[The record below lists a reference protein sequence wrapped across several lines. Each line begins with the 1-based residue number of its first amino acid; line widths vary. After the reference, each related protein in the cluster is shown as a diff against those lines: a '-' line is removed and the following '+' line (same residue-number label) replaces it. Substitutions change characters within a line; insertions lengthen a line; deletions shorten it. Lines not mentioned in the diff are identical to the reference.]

1 MEKKA
6 LFICCTPLQL
16 LIARNI
22 ISLEPDFTYDLIFIS
37 PEINHKY
44 QNAYEK
50 SMGFFVDSIII
61 ELKNKISLLKKQ
73 DFKKFNEAYEKIS
86 DFTNNKDYHSLFL
99 ANIDKKII
107 LKLISKKSFRRY
119 ISFDDGIENL
129 NTINGVLYKKDKKN
143 FSNFLFKLNGVHL
156 TREKMRSKLEY
167 HYTIYPNHK
176 NLTNKVVPI
185 SLKNEIKAN
194 NLSSLINEI
203 QSYNSISIFLGSPI
217 ENANSSTY
225 LEHPY
230 ESILDKIKIDFYYP
244 HPRENFYPKIKLL
257 DYPFIFEDFI
267 LDLKLLKPNLKIKI
281 YSFGSSVHLNLI
293 NLNNIQHTVINRKN
307 MPIND
312 NVLNI
317 IKLYNIQIIEI

>member
-50 SMGFFVDSIII
+50 SMGFFIDSIII
-61 ELKNKISLLKKQ
+61 ELKNKVNIFKKQ
-73 DFKKFNEAYEKIS
+73 DRREFNVAYGKIKE
-86 DFTNNKDYHSLFL
+86 FTKNKNYHSLFL
-99 ANIDKKII
+99 ANIDKKVI
-107 LKLISKKSFRRY
+107 LKFMSNKNFIRY

-156 TREKMRSKLEY
+156 TREQVRSKLEY

-176 NLTNKVVPI
+176 NLTNKVIPI
-185 SLKNEIKAN
+185 SLKNELKAN
-194 NLSSLINEI
+194 NLNSLIKEI
-203 QSYNSISIFLGSPI
+203 QPYNTISIFLGSPI
-217 ENANSSTY
+217 ENSNSSTY

-230 ESILDKIKIDFYYP
+230 ESILNNIKIDFYYP
-244 HPRENFYPKIKLL
+244 HPRENFYPNTKIL
-257 DYPFIFEDFI
+257 DYPFIFEEFI
-267 LDLKLLKPNLKIKI
+267 LELKLLKPNLDIKI

-307 MPIND
+307 IPINS
-312 NVLNI
+312 NILNI
-317 IKLYNIQIIEI
+317 IKLYDIKIIEI

>member
-1 MEKKA
+1 MKKKA

-22 ISLEPDFTYDLIFIS
+22 ISLEPNFTYDLIFIS

-50 SMGFFVDSIII
+50 SLGFFVDSIII

-73 DFKKFNEAYEKIS
+73 DFKKFNEAFKKIS
-86 DFTNNKDYHSLFL
+86 EFTDNKDYHSLFL

-107 LKLISKKSFRRY
+107 LKLISKKSFQRY

-185 SLKNEIKAN
+185 SLKNELKTN

-217 ENANSSTY
+217 ENSNLSTY
-225 LEHPY
+225 HEHPY

-244 HPRENFYPKIKLL
+244 HPRENFYPNIKLL
-257 DYPFIFEDFI
+257 DYPCIFEDFI
-267 LDLKLLKPNLKIKI
+267 LDLKILKPNLKIKI

-312 NVLNI
+312 NILSI
-317 IKLYNIQIIEI
+317 IKLYNIEVIEI